1 MQKVSQYIKY
11 SLIDF
16 YPETEIK
23 SFTKIILD
31 EIFQMNLIDI
41 YLGKDIKLSEK
52 QMQELE
58 SILYRLQKYE
68 PIQYIKGTTDFYG
81 LTFKVNEKVLIP
93 RPETEE
99 LVGLVLSEN
108 KDRQLK
114 ILDIGTG
121 SGCIAISISKNLP
134 DAEVVAWDISPEA
147 LCIAKENNDNQ
158 GTHVRFERTD
168 VLDFSPEEPLFDVI
182 VSNPPYVAESE
193 KKEMERNVLDWEP
206 ALALFV
212 TNEDPL
218 LFYRKIAEIG
228 LTLLLPGG
236 KLYFEINQS
245 FGAETGALLA
255 DLGYYEIQILKDL
268 SGRDRIVKARR

>member
-1 MQKVSQYIKY
+1 MQKVSQYIKH

-158 GTHVRFERTD
+158 GAHVRFERTD

-228 LTLLLPGG
+228 LTLLLSGG